1 MQKGADMTSIEIS
14 TPNKRPKHTHIFAPA
29 EGLHYVDPRW
39 LSVRL
44 FEIERFPGSVW
55 DPFCGWGRIAEAARN
70 AGYKVRATDIAD
82 RGYEHL
88 DAIEDFSTIDHID
101 PEVSIVGNPP
111 FTDAIAQH
119 AIRLN
124 PIKMAL
130 IWPFARIVAAW
141 PWLADAPLARV
152 YMLTPR
158 PAMPPASYIAEG
170 KKPEGARVEHCWL
183 IFERDYYGPIELR
196 WLRRERDTLLLRSA
210 S

>member
-29 EGLHYVDPRW
+29 EGLHYVDPEW
-39 LSVRL
+39 LSIRL
-44 FEIERFPGSVW
+44 FEVERFPGSIW
-55 DPFCGWGRIAEAARN
+55 DPFCGWGRIVKAARA
-70 AGYKVRATDIAD
+70 AGYEARATDIVD
-82 RGYEHL
+82 RGFPL
-88 DAIEDFSTIDHID
+88 DETLDFLTVDRID
-101 PEVSIVGNPP
+101 PETSIIGNPP
-111 FTDAIAQH
+111 FADAIAQH
-119 AIRLN
+119 AIRLD

-158 PAMPPASYIAEG
+158 PAMPPASYVAEG

-183 IFERDYYGPIELR
+183 IFERGYAGPIELC
-196 WLRRERDTLLLRSA
+196 WLRRERDTLPFGSA